1 MKNTDTNTTITR
13 RANNALLPHEIKRD
27 GARLRAN
34 ETLLQLFNEASAESR
49 MRPADFLV
57 EAVREKVARFAADN
71 PVAMANVLQRTV
83 ILQQRKGVQ
92 INSVTLAE
100 VLADMTKHDAQW
112 LQQRLL
118 NRGIT
123 FDLPEGEW
131 EAA

>member
-1 MKNTDTNTTITR
+1 MTTKVHHYNR
-13 RANNALLPHEIKRD
+13 RDPNEVKRD

-49 MRPADFLV
+49 MRPAEFLV
-57 EAVREKVARFAADN
+57 EAVREKVAKFAADN
-71 PVAMANVLQRTV
+71 PAAMANVLQRTV
-83 ILQQRKGVQ
+83 LMQQRKGVQ

-100 VLADMTKHDAQW
+100 ALADLTEQDAQW
-112 LQQRLL
+112 IQQRLL

-123 FDLPEGEW
+123 FNLPKNDW

>member
-1 MKNTDTNTTITR
+1 MTTKVHHYNR
-13 RANNALLPHEIKRD
+13 REPNEVKRD

-71 PVAMANVLQRTV
+71 PSAMANVLQRTV
-83 ILQQRKGVQ
+83 LMQQRKGVQ

-100 VLADMTKHDAQW
+100 VLADM
-112 LQQRLL
+112 QQSDVDWIRNKLVS
-118 NRGIT
+118 RGIT
-123 FDLPEGEW
+123 FNLPNTDW